1 MPPFCRAARRDVEQD
16 GGVPWSAAD
25 IPDLTGRTAIVTG
38 ANSGIGYRAAVELAR
53 HGADLTLAARD
64 PGRGADALRRLQ
76 AEVPEATVTLAKL
89 DLADLAS
96 VRTFAETYHPATLDL
111 LVNNAG
117 VMAPPLR
124 RTADGFESQFG
135 TNHLGHFALTGLL
148 LPRLLARPG
157 ARVVTVTS
165 TAHTLGRM
173 TFDDLDAERSYRKW
187 PAYAR
192 SKLANLLFTFEL
204 QRRAD
209 AAGADLRSVAAHPGY
224 TATNLQAAGPRASGN
239 RIMEAGAV
247 LMNKIMGQPDTAG
260 ALPTLRAAT
269 DPAVHGGE
277 VFGPSGFRQLH
288 GAPIQ
293 VPVSKRARDRAD
305 AERLWEVSEEK
316 TGVRY
321 RAFEAA

>member
-1 MPPFCRAARRDVEQD
+1 MP
-16 GGVPWSAAD
+16 WTAAD
-25 IPDLTGRTAIVTG
+25 IPDLTGRTAVVTG
-38 ANSGIGYRAAVELAR
+38 ANSGIGFRAAVELAR
-53 HGADLTLAARD
+53 HGAAVTLAARD
-64 PGRGADALRRLQ
+64 PGRGADALRRLLADVPA
-76 AEVPEATVTLAKL
+76 AEVTLAKL

-96 VRTFAETYHPATLDL
+96 VRTFAETYHPDGLDL

-165 TAHTLGRM
+165 TLHTLGRM
-173 TFDDLDAERSYRKW
+173 SFDDLDAQGRYRKW

-209 AAGADLRSVAAHPGY
+209 DAGVDLRSVAAHPGY
-224 TATNLQAAGPRASGN
+224 TATNLQTAGPKL
-239 RIMEAGAV
+239 AGSKISEYGAM
-247 LMNKIMGQPDTAG
+247 LMTKLIGQPDTQG

-269 DPAVHGGE
+269 DPAARGGE
-277 VFGPSGFRQLH
+277 VFGPSGFQQLH

-305 AERLWEVSEEK
+305 AERLWAVSEEK

-321 RAFEAA
+321 PAFV

>member
-1 MPPFCRAARRDVEQD
+1 M
-16 GGVPWSAAD
+16 GGVPWSADD
-25 IPDLTGRTAIVTG
+25 IPDLTERTAIVTG
-38 ANSGIGYRAAVELAR
+38 ANSGIGFRAAVELAR
-53 HGADLTLAARD
+53 HGAAVTLAARD

-76 AEVPEATVTLAKL
+76 VEVPTAEVTLAKL

-96 VRTFAETYHPATLDL
+96 VRTFAETYHPASLDL

-117 VMAPPLR
+117 VMAVPLR
-124 RTADGFESQFG
+124 RTPDGFESQLG

-165 TAHTLGRM
+165 FMHKIGRID
-173 TFDDLDAERSYRKW
+173 FDDLDARDGYHKW
-187 PAYAR
+187 PAYSQ

-224 TATNLQAAGPRASGN
+224 AATNLQTAGPVL
-239 RIMEAGAV
+239 AGS
-247 LMNKIMGQPDTAG
+247 KIGERGSRLTSRLVGQSDSQG

-269 DPAVHGGE
+269 DPAVRGGE
-277 VFGPSGFRQLH
+277 VFGPDGLFEMH
-288 GAPIQ
+288 GAPKQ
-293 VPVSKRARDRAD
+293 VAVSRRARDRAL
-305 AERLWEVSEEK
+305 AERLWTVSEEK

-321 RAFEAA
+321 PAFDAA

>member
-1 MPPFCRAARRDVEQD
+1 VS
-16 GGVPWSAAD
+16 WSADD

-53 HGADLTLAARD
+53 HGAAVTLAARD
-64 PGRGADALRRLQ
+64 PGRGADALRRLR
-76 AEVPEATVTLAKL
+76 ADVPDADVTLASL

-96 VRTFAETYHPATLDL
+96 VRAFASAYQGDLDL

-124 RTADGFESQFG
+124 YTPDGFESQFG

-165 TAHTLGRM
+165 GVHRGGRM
-173 TFDDLDAERSYRKW
+173 NFANLDGRSGYHKW
-187 PAYAR
+187 PAYAQ

-209 AAGADLRSVAAHPGY
+209 AAGVDVRSVAAHPGY
-224 TATNLQAAGPRASGN
+224 AATNLQTAGPRL
-239 RIMEAGAV
+239 AGSKVGEKGAELV
-247 LMNKIMGQPDTAG
+247 TRLIGQPDDQG

-269 DPAVHGGE
+269 DPAVRGGE
-277 VFGPSGFRQLH
+277 VFGPDGFMELR
-288 GAPIQ
+288 GAPKQ
-293 VPVSKRARDRAD
+293 VAVSRRARDRFT
-305 AERLWEVSEEK
+305 AERLWTISEDR
-316 TGVRY
+316 TGVTY
-321 RAFEAA
+321 PAFTPA

>member
-1 MPPFCRAARRDVEQD
+1 MS
-16 GGVPWSAAD
+16 WSADD

-53 HGADLTLAARD
+53 HGATVTLAARD
-64 PGRGADALRRLQ
+64 PGRGADALRRLR
-76 AEVPEATVTLAKL
+76 ADVPAADVSLGSL

-96 VRTFAETYHPATLDL
+96 VRAFAAAWEPELDL

-165 TAHTLGRM
+165 GVHRAGWMNFANLNG
-173 TFDDLDAERSYRKW
+173 ESGYRKW
-187 PAYAR
+187 PAYAQ

-224 TATNLQAAGPRASGN
+224 AATNLQATGPRL
-239 RIMEAGAV
+239 AGSKVGEKGAEFV
-247 LMNKIMGQPDTAG
+247 TRLVGQPDSQG

-269 DPAVHGGE
+269 DPAVRGGE
-277 VFGPSGFRQLH
+277 VFGPDGFMELR
-288 GAPIQ
+288 GAPKQ
-293 VPVSKRARDRAD
+293 VAVSRRARDRSA
-305 AERLWEVSEEK
+305 AERLWTISEDR
-316 TGVRY
+316 TGVTY
-321 RAFEAA
+321 PAFTPA

>member
-1 MPPFCRAARRDVEQD
+1 MS
-16 GGVPWSAAD
+16 WSADD

-38 ANSGIGYRAAVELAR
+38 ANSGIGFRAAVELAR
-53 HGADLTLAARD
+53 HGATVTLAARD
-64 PGRGADALRRLQ
+64 PGRGADALRRLR
-76 AEVPEATVTLAKL
+76 AEVPGADAELASL

-96 VRTFAETYHPATLDL
+96 VRAFAAAWEPGLDL

-148 LPRLLARPG
+148 LPRLLDRPG

-165 TAHTLGRM
+165 GAHRAGRM
-173 TFDDLDAERSYRKW
+173 NFANLNGESGYRKW
-187 PAYAR
+187 PAYAQ
-192 SKLANLLFTFEL
+192 SKLANLLFTLEL

-224 TATNLQAAGPRASGN
+224 AATNLQTTGPRLAGN
-239 RIMEAGAV
+239 KVGERGAALV
-247 LMNKIMGQPDTAG
+247 TRLIGQPDSQG

-269 DPAVHGGE
+269 DPAVRGGE
-277 VFGPSGFRQLH
+277 VFGPGGFLELR
-288 GAPIQ
+288 GAPEQ
-293 VPVSKRARDRAD
+293 VAVSRRARDRFA
-305 AERLWEVSEEK
+305 AERLWTISEDR
-316 TGVRY
+316 TGVTY
-321 RAFEAA
+321 PAFTPV